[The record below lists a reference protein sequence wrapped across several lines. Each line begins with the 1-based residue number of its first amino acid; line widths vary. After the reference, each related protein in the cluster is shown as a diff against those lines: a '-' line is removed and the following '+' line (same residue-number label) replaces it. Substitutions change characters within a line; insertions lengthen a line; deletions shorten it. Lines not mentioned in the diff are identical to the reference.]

1 MPSRAASPRLF
12 LALLG
17 ALTLAVAGWSV
28 FWVSARQAAAAALA
42 AVDTA
47 LDRDGWRRTCASEGW
62 SGYPFR
68 LTFTCEGLELQGP
81 DTTLTLPLVTAAMQA
96 HDPSTV
102 ILTAAAPLVA
112 DTPQGKRTARFDAAR
127 AALRLAGAALV
138 VETRLGTPIM
148 TVENGPVLKASAL
161 DVTVKRTPGSVAVT
175 LALAN
180 PAVTEPLQLG
190 ARRIAIDGALTP
202 PPQPAPTAEAF
213 LKRAGAQRTT
223 LDLASLAI
231 AGDGFA
237 LTGSGRLALTPEGF
251 VDGEVRIEAEAP
263 GAVTDQLRAAG
274 ALPEG
279 DSGLDALT
287 AMLGAI
293 GSTELT
299 VTVNNGAVSV
309 GPFQMGRLPP
319 VF

>member
-28 FWVSARQAAAAALA
+28 FWISARQAAAAALA

-102 ILTAAAPLVA
+102 IVTAAAPLVA
-112 DTPQGKRTARFDAAR
+112 DTPQGKRTVRFDAAR

-138 VETRLGTPIM
+138 VETRLGAPIM

-161 DVTVKRTPGSVAVT
+161 DLTVKPAAGSVAVT

-180 PAVTEPLQLG
+180 PAVAEPLQLG
-190 ARRIAIDGALTP
+190 ARRIAIDGALKP

-213 LKRAGAQRTT
+213 LKRAAAQRIA
-223 LDLASLAI
+223 LDLASLAVE
-231 AGDGFA
+231 GEGFA
-237 LTGSGRLALTPEGF
+237 LSGSGSLAMTPEGF

-263 GAVTDQLRAAG
+263 GAVTDLLRGAG

-279 DSGLDALT
+279 GGGLDALT

-309 GPFQMGRLPP
+309 GPFQLGRLPP

>member
-28 FWVSARQAAAAALA
+28 FWISARQAAAAALA

-175 LALAN
+175 LALAQ
-180 PAVTEPLQLG
+180 PAVGEPLRLQ
-190 ARRIAIDGALTP
+190 ASRIAIDGALTP

-223 LDLASLAI
+223 LDLASLTI

-251 VDGEVRIEAEAP
+251 VDGKVRIEAEAP
-263 GAVTDQLRAAG
+263 GAVTDRLRAAG

-309 GPFQMGRLPP
+309 GPFKMGRLPP